1 MRNKREYDYRIY
13 HQSHLTN
20 TSSSIYNKATI
31 SANDSQSTTVSI
43 QDDRAHLQ
51 TISAGNVSKPLI
63 YKKSVIKSNVNN
75 SISTPNKKPP
85 IYKKASGI
93 VYTMNETDLNTTRT
107 ISKTND
113 ELEHKTFRINKVAM
127 PANLSRSSSSSNIK
141 SKRCD
146 DSPIINIE
154 DLLLFEEK
162 YTEIIDILDQGS
174 NCSNECF
181 EWWNYYFTSSLFNQF
196 ENFYKEEESKIVI
209 KSAWNLKLL
218 FIIILYDISFDD
230 QFYDNANDHL
240 KSIMH
245 LHYKSFLLIC
255 EYIQSKVSSS
265 VIGNQWVGKL
275 NSLVKNKLL
284 HEESSEYDL
293 FLKSF
298 SRSTHVSINEIRYY
312 ATQISKLM
320 RVILKN
326 YSSCPLINEFVAMFK
341 SISMIT
347 VNDLNNFFRTKVIR
361 IFNPEAS
368 ILGSLLPDAS
378 FLSKHQEAVPYLKK
392 ESLKKYTLVLDL
404 DETLVNIKTDP
415 NNESKA
421 LLRLRPY
428 LYEFLDCVCKYY
440 EIVIFTAGTQEVRHI
455 TNYLVC

>member
-1 MRNKREYDYRIY
+1 MRNKKDCDYRTY
-13 HQSHLTN
+13 SQSHLTN
-20 TSSSIYNKATI
+20 TNPNSQIYNKTII

-43 QDDRAHLQ
+43 QDERGHLQ
-51 TISAGNVSKPLI
+51 TISTQNQPLI
-63 YKKSVIKSNVNN
+63 YKKNVVKSNAKN
-75 SISTPNKKPP
+75 SVVTPNKKPP
-85 IYKKASGI
+85 IYKKAGGI
-93 VYTMNETDLNTTRT
+93 MYNTNDTELNTTRT

-113 ELEHKTFRINKVAM
+113 EIEHKSFRINRIGM
-127 PANLSRSSSSSNIK
+127 STNLSRSSSSSNIK
-141 SKRCD
+141 SKSQC

-162 YTEIIDILDQGS
+162 YTEIIAILEQGS

-196 ENFYKEEESKIVI
+196 EYFYKDEETKLVI

-218 FIIILYDISFDD
+218 FIIILYDISYNDR
-230 QFYDNANDHL
+230 FYENAIEHL
-240 KSIMH
+240 KSIMN

-265 VIGNQWVGKL
+265 VIGNHWVGKL
-275 NSLVKNKLL
+275 TSLVNSKLL
-284 HEESSEYDL
+284 HEDSNEYEL
-293 FLKSF
+293 FLKSCF
-298 SRSTHVSINEIRYY
+298 KSGNESINEIRFY
-312 ATQISKLM
+312 ATQTSKLM

-326 YSSCPLINEFVAMFK
+326 YSDSPIINEFVKMFK

-347 VNDLNNFFRTKVIR
+347 VNELNNFFRTKVIR

-368 ILGSLLPDAS
+368 ILGSLLSDS
-378 FLSKHQEAVPYLKK
+378 CLLNRKKTQVTVPYLNK

-428 LYEFLDCVCKYY
+428 LYEFLDCVCKHY
-440 EIVIFTAGTQEVRHI
+440 EIVIFTAGTQEVRI
-455 TNYLVC
+455 GYLIQ